1 MNRQVTSQ
9 SLLMSD
15 KFINMNCNDRI
26 IVAAVDQQIIE
37 VQNNNPSFFTTKTE
51 EICPHLGKYFQIKI
65 VVLKLQWRATRKKI
79 MRI

>member
-15 KFINMNCNDRI
+15 KFINVNCNDPTIR
-26 IVAAVDQQIIE
+26 AAVDQQIID

-51 EICPHLGKYFQIKI
+51 EICPRLGKYFQINM
-65 VVLKLQWRATRKKI
+65 VALKLEWHDT
-79 MRI
+79 